1 MFCVESAADRVARIS
16 LRMRRAR
23 ETERRDRMCNDKGRT
38 TGVDKEAL
46 DEQRKEKEKR
56 QDAAKEEKNAHDAAV
71 RHHWRVATLLHGRE
85 QKERRAMEKATV
97 DYRRQHQ
104 QPLELEEPGDARMML
119 PGLVGE
125 EPDSESRRHR
135 QKEQLREWLIQQ
147 QRERAAERHQQQLE
161 GRLVRYSAHS
171 RTRKTSPHLRCSS
184 ERRFDQ
190 SRGDM
195 DAKALQLQSVEMERR
210 KAALVASAEYNRA
223 TQGQHDHAR
232 AATHLRGKRT
242 GEGAKPPEGAVAA
255 PGWGSS
261 SDRRQPPESLLE
273 TIRFQK
279 YQIEEKR
286 RAQEKE
292 KRDEEQR
299 DRVRL
304 DSGRTALLLERRQ
317 AKVNKQLRRQLDSTN
332 VQLAET
338 HKQQNPDIKRGYIDD
353 SFFSKFNTCS
363 R

>member
-1 MFCVESAADRVARIS
+1 MFNPESAADRVARTNLQI
-16 LRMRRAR
+16 RRDR
-23 ETERRDRMCNDKGRT
+23 ETERRERIFNDKVRT
-38 TGVDKEAL
+38 IGVDKESL
-46 DEQRKEKEKR
+46 NEQIKEKERR
-56 QDAAKEEKNAHDAAV
+56 QEAAEEEKSAHDAATL
-71 RHHWRVATLLHGRE
+71 HHRRVATLLHSRE
-85 QKERRAMEKATV
+85 LKERRAMGKAVV

-104 QPLELEEPGDARMML
+104 QPLCQQGSGLEDPGDAQMML

-147 QRERAAERHQQQLE
+147 QGERAAERHQQKVE
-161 GRLVRYSAHS
+161 
-171 RTRKTSPHLRCSS
+171 
-184 ERRFDQ
+184 ERRYDQ
-190 SRGDM
+190 SRRDM
-195 DAKALQLQSVEMERR
+195 DNEALQLQSITVERR
-210 KAALVASAEYNRA
+210 KAALVASTEYNRA
-223 TQGQHDHAR
+223 TIEAKCYKQGQHNDVGTAN
-232 AATHLRGKRT
+232 HLRGELT
-242 GEGAKPPEGAVAA
+242 GGGAQPPEGGVAV

-261 SDRRQPPESLLE
+261 SDMIAPPQSLLE

-279 YQIEEKR
+279 HQIEEKR

-292 KRDEEQR
+292 KRDEEQH

-304 DSGRTALLLERRQ
+304 HSGRTALLLERQQ

-332 VQLAET
+332 VQLAEI
-338 HKQQNPDIKRGYIDD
+338 HRQQKPDIKRGCIDD